1 MYLDGGL
8 ANQKYFTKVTAN
20 RKKRTN
26 QNKIKKKKRYKLY
39 KEIAIDNK
47 ISPLREANLS
57 PTQGLIIFL
66 LDAVITNI

>member
-1 MYLDGGL
+1 MGVLQTKNIL
-8 ANQKYFTKVTAN
+8 QKLLRTEKKEQTKT
-20 RKKRTN
+20 KL
-26 QNKIKKKKRYKLY
+26 KKKKRYKLY

>member
-1 MYLDGGL
+1 MDGGL

-26 QNKIKKKKRYKLY
+26 QNKIKIKKRYKLY